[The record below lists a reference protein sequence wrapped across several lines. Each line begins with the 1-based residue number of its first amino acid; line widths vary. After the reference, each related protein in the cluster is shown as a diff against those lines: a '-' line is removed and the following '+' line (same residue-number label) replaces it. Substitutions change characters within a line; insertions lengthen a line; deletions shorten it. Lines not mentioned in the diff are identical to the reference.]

1 MSWREVIDVIKMLAH
16 SQGFYGRLLRSI
28 EEQYEEDYE
37 NWEAFM
43 QYLEEQKFKDAL
55 DVIMFFET

>member
-55 DVIMFFET
+55 DVVMFFET

>member
-43 QYLEEQKFKDAL
+43 QYLEEQKFKDTL
-55 DVIMFFET
+55 DVVMFFET

>member
-37 NWEAFM
+37 SWEAFM

-55 DVIMFFET
+55 DVVMFFET

>member
-28 EEQYEEDYE
+28 EKQYEEDYE

-55 DVIMFFET
+55 DVVMFFET

>member
-28 EEQYEEDYE
+28 EEQYEKDYE

-55 DVIMFFET
+55 DVVMFFET

>member
-1 MSWREVIDVIKMLAH
+1 MSWREVIDVIKMLAQ

-28 EEQYEEDYE
+28 EEQYEEDYD

-43 QYLEEQKFKDAL
+43 QYLEEQKFRDTL
-55 DVIMFFET
+55 DVVMFFET

>member
-1 MSWREVIDVIKMLAH
+1 MSWREVIDVIKMFAH

-28 EEQYEEDYE
+28 EELYEEDYE

-55 DVIMFFET
+55 DVVMFFET